1 MTPSAELS
9 GLPLPAFGRPAPED
23 VAHPALA
30 AVLAE
35 LREREASGEPVVAYY
50 EDAP

>member
-35 LREREASGEPVVAYY
+35 REASGEPVVAYY